1 MERPIV
7 TLPPA
12 FLRVLNV
19 DWDIDWRE
27 TSLGDFNEGTT
38 RTQFTGFPRWT
49 GAPKVKLNRAQLG
62 QWRAIRATAQGR
74 RGIYRIRMDD
84 PAIFPIAAVGAS
96 GTVIAQGKTTAAGN
110 LFSNGKG
117 WEYAPFALAA
127 ADHAA
132 GAQVIR
138 VDVSSCSGFVP
149 VVGQIMSHDS
159 WPFQVTYV
167 RDRGSDVFELGVQMP
182 LRATIT
188 QGDVIQLRGV
198 GFFEAAESGMGGID
212 YDRTH
217 RAMPELRFME
227 VLAR

>member
-1 MERPIV
+1 MQRPIV

-38 RTQFTGFPRWT
+38 RTQFSGFPRWI
-49 GAPKVKLNRAQLG
+49 GAPKVKLGRAQLG
-62 QWRAIRATAQGR
+62 QWRAIRAMAQGR

-84 PAIFPIAAVGAS
+84 PAVFPISATGAG
-96 GTVIAQGKTTAAGN
+96 GTVIAQGKPSAAGN
-110 LFSNGKG
+110 LFTNGRG

-127 ADHAA
+127 GDHAA
-132 GAQVIR
+132 GAEAIR
-138 VDVSSCSGFVP
+138 VDVTSCNGFVP
-149 VVGQIMSHDS
+149 VVGQIMSHAS

-167 RDRGSDVFELGVQMP
+167 RARGGAVFELGVQMP
-182 LRATIT
+182 LRAAIA
-188 QGDVIQLRGV
+188 QGDILQLRGV
-198 GFFEAAESGMGGID
+198 GVFEAAESGMGRID
-212 YDRTH
+212 YDRSH

-227 VLAR
+227 VPGR